1 MYPSFVG
8 VSFKFNVL
16 SFDIFIS
23 LICDPP
29 SVLNVMLYFFSHPNK
44 INNIILI
51 TGSFGNGF
59 NSWLSEY
66 KDENFKNYVNE
77 SMRWAYSYFIK
88 NADKIYI

>member
-44 INNIILI
+44 INNIIITKINIVDVIICFLFIIPPIILI
-51 TGSFGNGF
+51 ITCV
-59 NSWLSEY
+59 
-66 KDENFKNYVNE
+66 VN
-77 SMRWAYSYFIK
+77 K
-88 NADKIYI
+88 

>member
-44 INNIILI
+44 INNIIITKINIVDVIICFLFIIPLI
-51 TGSFGNGF
+51 ILIITCV
-59 NSWLSEY
+59 
-66 KDENFKNYVNE
+66 VN
-77 SMRWAYSYFIK
+77 K
-88 NADKIYI
+88 

>member
-44 INNIILI
+44 INNIIITKINIVDVIIICFLFIIPLI
-51 TGSFGNGF
+51 ILIITCV
-59 NSWLSEY
+59 
-66 KDENFKNYVNE
+66 VN
-77 SMRWAYSYFIK
+77 K
-88 NADKIYI
+88 

>member
-23 LICDPP
+23 LICDPL

-44 INNIILI
+44 INNIIITKINIVDVIICFLFIIPLI
-51 TGSFGNGF
+51 ILIITCV
-59 NSWLSEY
+59 
-66 KDENFKNYVNE
+66 VN
-77 SMRWAYSYFIK
+77 K
-88 NADKIYI
+88 

>member
-44 INNIILI
+44 INNIIIPLI
-51 TGSFGNGF
+51 ILIITCV
-59 NSWLSEY
+59 
-66 KDENFKNYVNE
+66 VN
-77 SMRWAYSYFIK
+77 K
-88 NADKIYI
+88 